1 MPTMDVEGAGK
12 WELGVHFVGKTLMDS
27 VCISSVRVSDS
38 NLECAPWVAL
48 KRPAC
53 CPFTEPAGDRS
64 EPHTAPNGIDP
75 YEKDSEQS
83 MDLTEAEL
91 MAILLPGG
99 TALFHLRKAI
109 ARRRWRARFVSEVQ
123 GPIWAA
129 VFSACIPRMG
139 AREQ

>member
-1 MPTMDVEGAGK
+1 M
-12 WELGVHFVGKTLMDS
+12 GVRRPLRGQDAHGQRLHLVSSRVGLQPR
-27 VCISSVRVSDS
+27 VRTVGRADH
-38 NLECAPWVAL
+38 
-48 KRPAC
+48 AC

-99 TALFHLRKAI
+99 TALFHLRKAT

-123 GPIWAA
+123 GPIWTA